1 MFQSR
6 AMAEARPQSSS
17 AAPSALAQAPAAAA
31 PAARL
36 AASQLRRMRRI
47 VDAAVRLAEKGG
59 FEAVRLRDVAEAS
72 DVALG
77 TLYKYFRSKEDI
89 LLFALTEEVERL
101 EASMASRPV
110 TGRTAVARIAS
121 CFQRCTNALV
131 RRPDFARAVVRSIA
145 SGDPELTAK
154 VAGFHLRMT
163 RIILAALR
171 SEPLIAS
178 DSGSEEPGSEGE
190 RQLATMLQHVWF
202 ASLAGWAA
210 GLHPAKEV
218 SSRVEAAAAL
228 VLSPS
233 REIRDLI

>member
-1 MFQSR
+1 VDIRIETCFNR
-6 AMAEARPQSSS
+6 EPMAEPRP
-17 AAPSALAQAPAAAA
+17 APASGARAAA
-31 PAARL
+31 GARL

-101 EASMASRPV
+101 EASMTSRPV
-110 TGRTAVARIAS
+110 EGRTAVERIAS
-121 CFQRCTNALV
+121 CFRRCTNALV

-171 SEPLIAS
+171 GEPLAAS
-178 DSGSEEPGSEGE
+178 AVEAEELGSEGE

-210 GLHPAKEV
+210 GLHPARAVAEQVEV
-218 SSRVEAAAAL
+218 AAAL
-228 VLSPS
+228 VLAPS
-233 REIRDLI
+233 REIRDLT

>member
-1 MFQSR
+1 
-6 AMAEARPQSSS
+6 MAEPRP
-17 AAPSALAQAPAAAA
+17 APASGARAADETGT
-31 PAARL
+31 PGARL

-101 EASMASRPV
+101 EAAMASRPV
-110 TGRTAVARIAS
+110 EGRTAVERIAS
-121 CFQRCTNALV
+121 CFRRCTNALV

-171 SEPLIAS
+171 REPLAAS
-178 DSGSEEPGSEGE
+178 TGEPDELSSEGE

-210 GLHPAKEV
+210 GLHPARAVSEQVEV
-218 SSRVEAAAAL
+218 AAAL
-228 VLSPS
+228 VLAPS
-233 REIRDLI
+233 REIRALI